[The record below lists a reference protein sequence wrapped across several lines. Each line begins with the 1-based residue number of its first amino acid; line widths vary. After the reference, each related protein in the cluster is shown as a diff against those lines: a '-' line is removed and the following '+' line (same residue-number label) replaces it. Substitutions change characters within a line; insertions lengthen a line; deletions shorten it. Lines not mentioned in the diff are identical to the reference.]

1 MIGTS
6 VYIFLVGKELF
17 CTTASLFAVF
27 CYLATSNTLEH
38 GSSFRAD
45 PICAF
50 LFLITLKLIFK
61 KRANWISTLI
71 AGIITALSLMISIKV
86 IFYLGPICLALLLL
100 FRLQEEKKSGLTRI
114 FVFGISFAVFFA
126 ILYTTHR
133 WGLLLPDDHNTI
145 KILSRVSSKVI
156 LTDQV
161 NPNLTYFLLS
171 LQKNISIWSI
181 LLAGIL
187 VSLFDVMKGWREQR
201 NNILL
206 LSLLPLLFP
215 LVFYRNTFPYFFV
228 FIMAPLVL
236 YCGAFLEKV
245 VMGYT
250 REGRRVYFIILN
262 ISVFAVA
269 LHLFLNYSAHN
280 DDRTAAQKQLIYV
293 IHKIFPNPVPYID
306 RCSMVSS
313 FPKVGFFMS
322 TWGVENYL
330 DAGEPIMR
338 GLLLKEKPI
347 FLLGNTPLLN
357 LSLPDERITA
367 LEDYKLLAEDRK
379 ILLENYIHHWGMLY
393 VLGKKIRFE
402 SGTSYK
408 QFEILVPGKYT
419 IESDRPLDIDGTT
432 IDSGDTLTLRQ
443 GIHHIRSDGKAL
455 VTYLRWGENLFRP
468 QFEPIK
474 EPLFYGF

>member
-1 MIGTS
+1 MSAIIMYQRQITRNRDIRLVNTFLIVLISLAAFFHLHLIFLQNINWDEFLYLSKVYKYNSGTLDSVFQSYYVHFFRWLPSIPGAEIKQIFAARIIIYTLMIGTS
-6 VYIFLVGKELF
+6 VYIFLIGKKLF

-50 LFLITLKLIFK
+50 LFLITIKILFN
-61 KRANWISTLI
+61 KRASWISTVI

-86 IFYLGPICLALLLL
+86 IFYLGTICLALLLL

-114 FVFGISFAVFFA
+114 VVFGISFAVFFA

-156 LTDQV
+156 LADQI
-161 NPNLTYFLLS
+161 NPNLSYFLLT
-171 LQKNISIWSI
+171 LQENISIWSI

-250 REGRRVYFIILN
+250 REGRRVYLIILN
-262 ISVFAVA
+262 ISIFAVA
-269 LHLFLNYSAHN
+269 LHLFLNYSTHN
-280 DDRTAAQKQLIYV
+280 YDRTAAQKQLIYV

-322 TWGVENYL
+322 T
-330 DAGEPIMR
+330 I
-338 GLLLKEKPI
+338 
-347 FLLGNTPLLN
+347 
-357 LSLPDERITA
+357 
-367 LEDYKLLAEDRK
+367 
-379 ILLENYIHHWGMLY
+379 
-393 VLGKKIRFE
+393 
-402 SGTSYK
+402 
-408 QFEILVPGKYT
+408 
-419 IESDRPLDIDGTT
+419 
-432 IDSGDTLTLRQ
+432 
-443 GIHHIRSDGKAL
+443 
-455 VTYLRWGENLFRP
+455 
-468 QFEPIK
+468 
-474 EPLFYGF
+474 